1 MQQRWIWSF
10 WAWKVSRWT
19 PWKRI
24 KNKTKCKQKKKK
36 WCSVFLHKFWM
47 QNVSFLICGHHTPI
61 RQAIFIKYTYFC
73 TCTISRKK
81 QRFVLPFD
89 SPSDRLHRTG
99 PPGLCRRSGRLA
111 DRWTGRP
118 LSPPRRSSPPAASR
132 LTGVFV
138 LSPES
143 QKMTV
148 LRQRQALV
156 RIEWKGSANAQHVF
170 LFNESYRLGYE
181 NDLIMTRRSTALHD
195 VFRPTGLM
203 WSVSC
208 FG

>member
-1 MQQRWIWSF
+1 MQRFLAQILN
-10 WAWKVSRWT
+10 A
-19 PWKRI
+19 
-24 KNKTKCKQKKKK
+24 KCQFPNLR
-36 WCSVFLHKFWM
+36 SPHS
-47 QNVSFLICGHHTPI
+47 NSAGNIY
-61 RQAIFIKYTYFC
+61 KYTYFG
-73 TCTISRKK
+73 TCTISRKE